1 MMTRSDVFGA
11 HDIDEYRERE
21 SQLMTI
27 INERKCNTLIF
38 SMVMMPTT
46 KTVGD
51 NEEKMTMM
59 TVGPERSDGDC
70 MQFSHKP
77 RDRWQDYKSCQGA
90 MWCRHLVVDEVQVV
104 FWARVHSPPLQPRC
118 MSASIHQV

>member
-1 MMTRSDVFGA
+1 MWLMMTRSDVFGA

-38 SMVMMPTT
+38 NMVMMPTT

-51 NEEKMTMM
+51 NEENDDHD
-59 TVGPERSDGDC
+59 DG
-70 MQFSHKP
+70 
-77 RDRWQDYKSCQGA
+77 RTRT
-90 MWCRHLVVDEVQVV
+90 
-104 FWARVHSPPLQPRC
+104 
-118 MSASIHQV
+118 